1 MYLIGFLFGGMYLL
15 GLLFSGMYLL
25 TFLYGGMY
33 LLGFLFGGMYLLK
46 FLFCGMYLTVPE
58 SSCDDKDD
66 ELEVS
71 DISSTL
77 DEKNTFRNNTDIL

>member
-1 MYLIGFLFGGMYLL
+1 MYLLGFCLVGYQLQFLFGGIYLL
-15 GLLFSGMYLL
+15 GFLF
-25 TFLYGGMY
+25 TGMY
-33 LLGFLFGGMYLLK
+33 LLGFLFGGMYLLG

-58 SSCDDKDD
+58 SSCDDEDD

>member
-1 MYLIGFLFGGMYLL
+1 MYLLGFLFGGIYLL
-15 GLLFSGMYLL
+15 RFLF
-25 TFLYGGMY
+25 TGMY

-46 FLFCGMYLTVPE
+46 FLFGGIYPE
-58 SSCDDKDD
+58 SSCDDEDD

-77 DEKNTFRNNTDIL
+77 DEKTLLK